1 MIFAGSMGNI
11 LGVKQNIK
19 PNYNSRALECYDLK
33 ILHLSDMHLPDWRI
47 EKSASTDLNL
57 GHEVVF
63 AGMES
68 NYAGDVFSG
77 ILHVHWTPR
86 ARRGI
91 PFYWH
96 SVKKQLERVL
106 KETRPDVVHAHN
118 IFSAKMVSE
127 FEIPFVY
134 DDHEFWS
141 RLSMLLREMV
151 LMSGTIEDESHKS
164 ASLKNMGIQLMRIR
178 RIVINNYA
186 IKLWTN
192 WEKEIVSSHPTITVS
207 EQIAEQLRTIYHAK
221 KVFVVPN
228 FPMYSEVK
236 DFEKPHFIDSL
247 SSVYA
252 GGDGHNID
260 KYPSRNIDD
269 LDNTFLR
276 KDIGNLVIIGWND
289 KSTSNKVKYSGFLSR
304 QDMFREMFNHSIGLI
319 PFKRH
324 WSHIYISPNKAYEYA
339 HAGLA
344 VLTSSGFEP
353 VKQILK
359 EHCITFDDYEGMAT
373 KLMYFK
379 ENLDELYK
387 RRLQIFNYAREN
399 LIWEKNEKFIS
410 EAYRSCT

>member
-1 MIFAGSMGNI
+1 M
-11 LGVKQNIK
+11 
-19 PNYNSRALECYDLK
+19 R
-33 ILHLSDMHLPDWRI
+33 ILHVSHESLPDWRI
-47 EKSASTDLNL
+47 EKSATTAANLNN
-57 GHEVVF
+57 EVFFV
-63 AGMES
+63 GRGS
-68 NYAGDVFSG
+68 NSYTRKTFSKIYKISWG
-77 ILHVHWTPR
+77 AK
-86 ARRGI
+86 ARFGL

-106 KETRPDVVHAHN
+106 KETRPDVIHAHN
-118 IFSAKMVSE
+118 IFSAKLVSE
-127 FEIPFVY
+127 FGIPFVY

-141 RLSMLLREMV
+141 RLSMLLREIV
-151 LMSGTIEDESHKS
+151 QKRETIEDKSHKS
-164 ASLKNMGIQLMRIR
+164 AHLKNMGIQLMMIR
-178 RIVINNYA
+178 RIIINNYA

-207 EQIAEQLRTIYHAK
+207 EQIAEQLRTNYHAK
-221 KVFVVPN
+221 NVFVVPN

-260 KYPSRNIDD
+260 KYPNRNIDD

-319 PFKRH
+319 PWKRH
-324 WSHIYISPNKAYEYA
+324 WTHDFVSPNKAYEYA
-339 HAGLA
+339 HAGLVVA
-344 VLTSSGFEP
+344 CTSSLN
-353 VKQILK
+353 VIKQILK